1 MPPKRKPAQRR
12 TRKTGPKKVR
22 IGAKRIEELA
32 ACGCTLDE
40 IAGSVGVSTRQLIR
54 RLKELELSDA
64 FERGRAKGR
73 ATLRGWQWAAARKGN
88 VTAQI
93 WLGKQLLGQRSF
105 EKEEKPEP
113 IRAGSVSYQWV
124 PRSKDASSTSPS
136 TAKPDSTTA
145 PADSKDS
152 PDQ

>member
-1 MPPKRKPAQRR
+1 VPRKTKLPPKP
-12 TRKTGPKKVR
+12 GPEATP
-22 IGAKRIEELA
+22 IDAALIENLA
-32 ACGCTLDE
+32 AVGCTVEE
-40 IAGSVGVSTRQLIR
+40 IAAAVSLTKRQLLR
-54 RLKELELSDA
+54 RLKEAKLANAIEQ
-64 FERGRAKGR
+64 GRAKGR
-73 ATLRGWQWAAARKGN
+73 ATLRGWQWNAAKLGN

-136 TAKPDSTTA
+136 TAKPDSTTP